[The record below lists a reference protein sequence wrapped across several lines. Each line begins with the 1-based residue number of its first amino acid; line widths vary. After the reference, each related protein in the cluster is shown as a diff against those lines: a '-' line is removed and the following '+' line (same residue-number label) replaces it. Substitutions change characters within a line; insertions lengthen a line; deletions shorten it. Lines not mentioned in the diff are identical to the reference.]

1 MQNAPAFRLQST
13 KTERQVRVCE
23 FQNRTLF
30 LHLPA
35 ELIQRLDMPEAFGF
49 LRGLTLALI
58 APFTTLCMYTQG
70 HTDVQNGLILSIVMV
85 VQVYFSSFGRI
96 LTDTAWRGG
105 VICGR
110 GRSSYKTSHLPCSA
124 EAKTASTAC
133 WFFRPSSTVAAK
145 PSPFF
150 KRMSAKLCIWS
161 LRHRSGIGNLENTRP
176 SA

>member
-35 ELIQRLDMPEAFGF
+35 EFIQRLDMPEAFGF
-49 LRGLTLALI
+49 LRGL
-58 APFTTLCMYTQG
+58 
-70 HTDVQNGLILSIVMV
+70 ILSIVMV
-85 VQVYFSSFGRI
+85 VQVFFSSFGKI

-105 VICGR
+105 VICGKNC
-110 GRSSYKTSHLPCSA
+110 SSYRTSHLPCSA